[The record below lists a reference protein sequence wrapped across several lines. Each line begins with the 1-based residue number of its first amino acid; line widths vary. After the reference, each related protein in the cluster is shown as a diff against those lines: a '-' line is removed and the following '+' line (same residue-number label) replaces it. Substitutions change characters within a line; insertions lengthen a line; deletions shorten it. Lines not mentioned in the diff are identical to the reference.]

1 MKQLLDE
8 PALRALARGCAVLG
22 TGGGG
27 DSRIGLLQ
35 AMQAAQEFG
44 LTELVDL
51 DELPSDAL
59 IMPCGVIGAPT
70 VAIEKIG
77 NGNEGVVLRDHLEQ
91 ITGRKVAALM
101 PAEIGGSNGLLP
113 VCWPAGSGCR
123 SWTPTVWAGLSLRFR
138 RSLCSWRGSRRVRTC

>member
-44 LTELVDL
+44 PTELLDL

-91 ITGRKVAALM
+91 ITGGKVAALM
-101 PAEIGGSNGLLP
+101 AAEIGGSNGLLP
-113 VCWPAGSGCR
+113 AAGPAGAGCR
-123 SWTPTVWAGLSLRFR
+123 SWTPTAWAGLSLRFR
-138 RSLCSWRGSRRVRTC
+138 RSLCTWRGSRRVRT